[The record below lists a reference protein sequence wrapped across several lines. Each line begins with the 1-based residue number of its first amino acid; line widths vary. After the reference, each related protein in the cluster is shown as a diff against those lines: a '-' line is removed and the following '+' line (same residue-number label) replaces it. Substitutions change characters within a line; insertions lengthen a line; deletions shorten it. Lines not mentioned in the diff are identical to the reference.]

1 MARSG
6 RSRQAV
12 TEWSIPR
19 SSSRSF
25 RAQAIVSYCPAV
37 GWRSPDVKAATSVIS
52 MLVPMAREATQ
63 RSTFCQLAS
72 RSALRRCEAR
82 KVIMDG
88 ACVTRSA
95 RIDGV
100 ADDAG
105 SDVSQLGVLPLGG
118 EDQEFERLAL
128 IAPLGRHED
137 AFGLLDDGTARHR
150 FAQALGEGAGVPVRL
165 GVGQDNGG
173 LGGER

>member
-12 TEWSIPR
+12 TGWSIPR
-19 SSSRSF
+19 SFSRLL

-52 MLVPMAREATQ
+52 MLVPMARVATH
-63 RSTFCQLAS
+63 RSTFCQPAS
-72 RSALRRCEAR
+72 RSALRRCESR
-82 KVIMDG
+82 KVIMES
-88 ACVTRSA
+88 ACVTWSG

-100 ADDAG
+100 ADDASG
-105 SDVSQLGVLPLGG
+105 DVSQLGVLPLGG

-137 AFGLLDDGTARHR
+137 AFGLLDDGTALHC
-150 FAQALGEGAGVPVRL
+150 FAQALGEAASVPVGL
-165 GVGQDNGG
+165 GVSQDDGG
-173 LGGER
+173 